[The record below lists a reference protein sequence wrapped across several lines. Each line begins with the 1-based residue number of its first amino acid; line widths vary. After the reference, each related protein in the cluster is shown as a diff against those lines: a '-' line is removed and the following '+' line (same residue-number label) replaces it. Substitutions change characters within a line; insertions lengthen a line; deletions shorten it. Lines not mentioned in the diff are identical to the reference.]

1 MIRLIIDSTC
11 DMPQDLISKYNIF
24 VLPLSVTVNNESFRD
39 GVDIRLDQLYS
50 FMRQGTLPQTSQISP
65 TEAESLF
72 RSICEEG
79 NDLIYLS
86 LSSGLSGTFQLAKL
100 IADDLR
106 REYPMRRIEVLDS
119 GSGSIAVGIVAM
131 QAARWISSGKS
142 FDEVLRLTNEAL
154 SKIRLLFTID
164 SLNWLAKGGRI
175 TKPAGYVGD
184 KLQIKPILHI
194 ADKTLHVIRIVRGR
208 KQTLTTLVS
217 MTVEQCKKMP
227 KQLIG
232 IAHADDLSA
241 AEEVAQ
247 MIRRA
252 LPESK
257 TFILPIGCVLGCH
270 IGIGGVGLF
279 FFKEPLSEYDLL
291 SEKI

>member
-11 DMPQDLISKYNIF
+11 DMPQALISKYNIF
-24 VLPLSVTVNNESFRD
+24 VFPLSVTINNESFRD
-39 GVDIRLDQLYS
+39 GIDIRIEQLYS
-50 FMRQGTLPQTSQISP
+50 AMRQGILPQTSQISP
-65 TEAESLF
+65 SEVEKLF
-72 RSICEEG
+72 RSICDEG

-106 REYPMRRIEVLDS
+106 REYPSRRIEVLDS
-119 GSGSIAVGIVAM
+119 ETGSIAIGIIAM

-142 FDEVLRLTNEAL
+142 FEEVLTLMKEAI
-154 SKIRLLFTID
+154 SKIQLLFTLD

-175 TKPAGYVGD
+175 AKPAGYVGD
-184 KLQIKPILHI
+184 KLHIKPILQLT
-194 ADKTLHVIRIVRGR
+194 DKTLHVIRIVRGR
-208 KQTLTTLVS
+208 KQTLNTLVN
-217 MTVEQCKKMP
+217 MMAEQCRKMP

-232 IAHADDLSA
+232 IAHADDLPA

-247 MIRRA
+247 MVHRA
-252 LPESK
+252 LPEAK

-270 IGIGGVGLF
+270 VGIGGVGLF

-291 SEKI
+291 SEEI